1 MMKNCD
7 KHIEKALKL
16 ARELILLADAGDAV
30 RKDVGC
36 GVLFG
41 TLRDCA
47 YKIQALAQQELLEH
61 RKKQNKHVGDT
72 NVLHQIPPQGP

>member
-1 MMKNCD
+1 MKNCD
-7 KHIEKALKL
+7 KHIEKALKM
-16 ARELILLADAGDAV
+16 AHELILLADAGDDI

-47 YKIQALAQQELLEH
+47 YKIQTLAQQELLEH
-61 RKKQNKHVGDT
+61 RKKQKKHVGEAT
-72 NVLHQIPPQGP
+72 VLHKIPPQGH